1 MTMIDINGIALDYR
15 IEGSGPPLIWVS
27 GTGMSGDAWHRYQ
40 VPHFRDR
47 YTCITYDLRGSG
59 KSDCPES
66 PYTSRVM
73 AEDLVGLMDAL
84 NIPAAHLAG
93 FSLGAAT
100 IQELAI
106 NHPSRVSS
114 AVLIST
120 WSSTSLEHHIRL
132 HFESRLM
139 ALQRGPVEVFKKFA
153 FWMWAPSM
161 VDDDFDRIAELD
173 AWFPTI
179 AGARDVSGY
188 IGHFQADLAHETL
201 DRLPQIACPTLVWS
215 GAEDLVT
222 RPAYNRRVAAAIPGA
237 EIVEVPRGGH
247 LAFLEHPEALN
258 DAMDA
263 FLARVPAGETYAA
276 AGPAR

>member
-1 MTMIDINGIALDYR
+1 MSFIHVNGVDLDYR
-15 IEGSGPPLIWVS
+15 IEGQGPPLIWVS

-59 KSDCPES
+59 KSDCPEDTYS
-66 PYTSRVM
+66 ARVM

-84 NIPAAHLAG
+84 EIPSASLAG

-100 IQELAI
+100 VQELAI
-106 NHPSRVSS
+106 NHPTRVSS
-114 AVLIST
+114 AILIST
-120 WSSTSLEHHIRL
+120 WSSTALEHHIRM

-139 ALQRGPVEVFKKFA
+139 ALQEGPIEVFRKFA

-161 VDDDFDRIAELD
+161 VDDDFETIAELD

-179 AGARDVSGY
+179 AGARDICGY
-188 IGHFQADLAHETL
+188 VGHFQADLAHETL
-201 DRLPQIACPTLVWS
+201 DRLPSISCPTLVVS

-222 RPAYNRRVAAAIPGA
+222 RPAYNQRVAAAIPGA
-237 EIVEVPRGGH
+237 QIVEIARGGH
-247 LAFLEHPEALN
+247 LAFLEHPEEMNAAL
-258 DAMDA
+258 DG
-263 FLARVPAGETYAA
+263 FLDGVPADAA
-276 AGPAR
+276 ITIAGHVR